1 MCIDKTDNELAA
13 LETMHLFCVVLD
25 SYFGNVC
32 ELDIIYNFDKAYLVL
47 DELFL
52 SGELQDTSVKSVLKC
67 IAQQDEQLVN
77 EIMEEAMLA

>member
-1 MCIDKTDNELAA
+1 MCIDKADNELVA
-13 LETMHLFCVVLD
+13 LEIMHLFCVVLD

-52 SGELQDTSVKSVLKC
+52 SG